1 MRRLLILTM
10 TLVALLASGCVTANV
25 LPDGRILLISATGTK
40 LFDPATGTVS
50 LTGSPSVPRAGH
62 ASAVLNDGKV
72 LVTGGAIGSQPL
84 SAAEIWDPTTGAFS
98 PTGDMTEPRGFH
110 TATTLDNGK
119 VLITGGGVISQ
130 SGGEAVP
137 PTVSAE
143 LFDPA
148 SGTFTKTGDM
158 ALGRALHTAV
168 KLDDGRVL
176 IVGGGT
182 ADASGATPTSMP
194 AEIYDP
200 NAGTFSAAGVQ
211 DPVATL
217 GTVTKLADG
226 KVLVAG
232 GYHGSDMSDPDALLA
247 TTQVW
252 DPATLAFTPG
262 GALTAGRAFHSAT
275 LLADGKVLIAGGL
288 ASGGSSYLTSA
299 EIYDPAT
306 GTSTAT
312 GDMATARA
320 GQVAARLPDGHV
332 LVTGGDLTIGM
343 TTITDLM
350 GNAEIYDPSSGTWS
364 AVEVAAQPS
373 PTPGPY
379 SATPAPTF

>member
-1 MRRLLILTM
+1 MRRLLILVM
-10 TLVALLASGCVTANV
+10 TLAALLVAGCVTANV

-62 ASAVLNDGKV
+62 ASAVLKDGKV
-72 LVTGGAIGSQPL
+72 LVTGGAIGDKL
-84 SAAEIWDPTTGAFS
+84 VAAAEIWDPATGAFS
-98 PTGDMTEPRGFH
+98 PTGDMTEPRAFH
-110 TATTLDNGK
+110 TATTLDDGR
-119 VLITGGGVISQ
+119 VLLTGGGSINTT
-130 SGGEAVP
+130 GGETVP
-137 PTVSAE
+137 PSVTAE

-148 SGTFTKTGDM
+148 TGTFTRTGDM
-158 ALGRALHTAV
+158 ALGRAVHMAV

-176 IVGGGT
+176 IVGGSTGDSGGT
-182 ADASGATPTSMP
+182 TPTTVP

-200 NAGTFSAAGVQ
+200 GTATFSAAGVQ
-211 DPVATL
+211 DPGSTF

-232 GYHGSDMSDPDALLA
+232 GYHGSDISAPDALLA
-247 TTQVW
+247 STQVW
-252 DPATLAFTPG
+252 DPSTLAFTPG
-262 GALTAGRAFHSAT
+262 GNLTAGRALHSAT
-275 LLADGKVLIAGGL
+275 LLQDGKVLIAGGL
-288 ASGGSSYLTSA
+288 ASGGQAYLASA

-320 GQVAARLPDGHV
+320 GQVAARLPDGRV
-332 LVTGGDLTIGM
+332 LVTGGDLVFGA
-343 TTITDLM
+343 TTVTDLI
-350 GNAEIYDPSSGTWS
+350 GNAEVYDPQSGTWS
-364 AVEVAAQPS
+364 SIEVAPQPS

-379 SATPAPTF
+379 SATPEPTM